1 MASQTNLV
9 ADNQQLKDGIIHLN
23 ETTTPTAI
31 NGVAKLYTKSDKK
44 LYLQDIAGAESA
56 VTLGNATPA
65 SGSIDNLNVN
75 TEQDLITEVTVTT
88 ATRNDSI
95 IIDFTNWLADASIA
109 ASGATLTIK
118 VYLDDDNGTLRE
130 IGNLQD
136 IITEGISPGSMV
148 QINGI
153 GTFERNFKVTVQ
165 SSVAPT
171 GGAAS
176 DLVKYHYA
184 TYDVE

>member
-1 MASQTNLV
+1 MT
-9 ADNQQLKDGIIHLN
+9 IF
-23 ETTTPTAI
+23 
-31 NGVAKLYTKSDKK
+31 
-44 LYLQDIAGAESA
+44 
-56 VTLGNATPA
+56 

-75 TEQDLITEVTVTT
+75 TEQDLIPEVTVTT
-88 ATRNDSI
+88 VEQVDSI
-95 IIDFTNWLADASIA
+95 EVDFTNWLADASIA

-118 VYLDDDNGTLRE
+118 VYLDDNNGTLRE
-130 IGNLQD
+130 EGNLQD

-165 SSVAPT
+165 SSIAPT
-171 GGAAS
+171 GGVAS

-184 TYDVE
+184 SYDRE